1 MQLKQFEAALFKYF
15 FVAGDQLFWSTEAT
29 ISKTE
34 FQKKIRLRSK
44 RKEKIDQTVP
54 DLIP

>member
-1 MQLKQFEAALFKYF
+1 MQLKQFEAAFFKYF
-15 FVAGDQLFWSTEAT
+15 FVAGDELFWSTEAT

-44 RKEKIDQTVP
+44 RKEEIDQTVP